1 MTGTSVADLWWPIW
15 HRGGRLE
22 ELDARECR
30 RLLAGTTVGRLAY
43 QTMRGPRIIPMNYAL
58 VADSIVTCTAPD
70 TEIARIAP
78 KQTVA
83 FEIDHADGYLQRGW
97 SVLVVGELGCA
108 FGRSDP
114 HVVARTDAGPLA
126 GGPSIGVPATWNQR
140 ANRSARASGPVNTR
154 PAESVTRAMSAGG
167 GTVTPPS
174 ITAVT

>member
-1 MTGTSVADLWWPIW
+1 MTDLWWPIW

-30 RLLAGTTVGRLAY
+30 RLLAGTTIGRLAY
-43 QTMRGPRIIPMNYAL
+43 QTVRGPRIIPMNYAL

-97 SVLVVGELGCA
+97 SVLVVGELGLLSA
-108 FGRSDP
+108 EAIRMLSPGQTPDPWPEGPRSVFLQLGINELTGRRV
-114 HVVARTDAGPLA
+114 H
-126 GGPSIGVPATWNQR
+126 PAQ
-140 ANRSARASGPVNTR
+140 
-154 PAESVTRAMSAGG
+154 
-167 GTVTPPS
+167 
-174 ITAVT
+174 